1 VRHILCCQR
10 EAEEAAVMEFLE
22 GIVNPWY
29 ESLKNPDESQQKL
42 LSELLG
48 LYEKT
53 RYGLDKGAD
62 KVQTVEDF
70 RNRFPTIGYKQL
82 SPYLESVRQSDYRV
96 ILPEP
101 PLTWVMTRG
110 STGRAKLLPA
120 TQTHLEL
127 ILSCGARAFVNYA
140 LRKKDTAVLTGKI
153 LNLNFPS
160 VVATLDCGG
169 QAVSYGYSSG
179 TYARLNPM
187 LDQSGLVPKQED
199 IDAMGSGISKA
210 DWERRFE
217 LVYQK
222 ALNQNVVATMGV
234 TPVILSWA
242 RYIERKHGKKL
253 LDLWNFRVLF
263 CTSVRKIQF
272 RYAPVLRRHFGDVPI
287 VEIYSATEGVFGQQ
301 LDDLPY
307 VSPNYDKYLFEVE
320 TGNGTKMLHE
330 LKRGEWGRLV
340 ISSCMFPRYDIGDM
354 VESMGK
360 SYFRV
365 FGRRSFLTL
374 LEHRLYRLL
383 WGWLI

>member
-1 VRHILCCQR
+1 
-10 EAEEAAVMEFLE
+10 MEFLE

-29 ESLKNPDESQQKL
+29 ESLKNPDESQQ
-42 LSELLG
+42 ELLRELLE

-53 RYGLDKGAD
+53 NYGLDRGAD
-62 KVQTVEDF
+62 KIQKVDEF
-70 RNRFPTIGYKQL
+70 RNRFPTISYKEL
-82 SPYLESVRQSDYRV
+82 APYLQSVKQNNYRV

-120 TQTHLEL
+120 TKTHLDL
-127 ILSCGARAFVNYA
+127 ILSCGARAFINYA
-140 LRKKDTAVLTGKI
+140 LRKKDTEVLTGKI

-160 VVATLDCGG
+160 VVATLDSGG
-169 QAVSYGYSSG
+169 QTVSYGYSSG

-187 LDQSGLVPKQED
+187 LDQSSLVPRQED
-199 IDAMGSGISKA
+199 IDALGSGITKA

-222 ALNQNVVATMGV
+222 ALDQDVVATMGV

-242 RYIERKHGKKL
+242 RYVARKHGKKPR
-253 LDLWNFRVLF
+253 DLWSFRVLF

-272 RYAPVLRRHFGDVPI
+272 RYAPLLQKLFGKAPI

-307 VSPNYDKYLFEVE
+307 VSPNYDKYFFEVE
-320 TGNGTKMLHE
+320 TGNKTKMLHE
-330 LKRGEWGRLV
+330 MRRGEWGRLI

-360 SYFRV
+360 NYYRI

>member
-1 VRHILCCQR
+1 
-10 EAEEAAVMEFLE
+10 MEFLE

-29 ESLKNPDESQQKL
+29 ESLKDPDESQKKL
-42 LSELLG
+42 LRELTE

-53 RYGLDKGAD
+53 NYGLERGAD
-62 KVQTVEDF
+62 KVQTVEEF
-70 RNRFPTIGYKQL
+70 RKRFPTISYREL
-82 SPYLESVRQSDYRV
+82 APYLESVRRDDYRV

-120 TQTHLEL
+120 TKTHLEL
-127 ILSCGARAFVNYA
+127 ILSCGARAFINYA
-140 LRKKDTAVLTGKI
+140 LRKKDTEVLTGKI

-160 VVATLDCGG
+160 VVATLDSGG
-169 QAVSYGYSSG
+169 QTVNYGYSSG

-199 IDAMGSGISKA
+199 IDTLGSGITKA

-222 ALNQNVVATMGV
+222 ALGQNVVATMGV
-234 TPVILSWA
+234 TPVVLSWA
-242 RYIERKHGKKL
+242 RYVARKHGKKPR
-253 LDLWNFRVLF
+253 DLWNFRVLF

-272 RYAPVLRRHFGDVPI
+272 RYAPLLQKLFGKVPI

-320 TGNGTKMLHE
+320 TGNGIKMLHE
-330 LKRGEWGRLV
+330 LKRGEWGELI

-360 SYFRV
+360 NYFRV

>member
-1 VRHILCCQR
+1 
-10 EAEEAAVMEFLE
+10 MEFLE
-22 GIVNPWY
+22 GIVKPWY
-29 ESLKNPDESQQKL
+29 ESLKNPSESQERL
-42 LSELLG
+42 LSDLLRQ
-48 LYEKT
+48 YART
-53 RYGLDKGAD
+53 SYGLDRGAD
-62 KVQTVEDF
+62 RVKTTDEF
-70 RNRFPTIGYKQL
+70 RNRFPVIDYRGL
-82 SPYLESVRQSDYRV
+82 APYLESVRQSDYRV

-110 STGRAKLLPA
+110 STGRAKVFPA
-120 TQTHLEL
+120 TKTHLEL

-140 LRKKDTAVLTGKI
+140 LRRKDAEVLTGKI

-160 VVATLDCGG
+160 VVTTLDYGS
-169 QAVSYGYSSG
+169 QAVNYGYSSG

-187 LDQSGLVPKQED
+187 LDQSSLVPRQED
-199 IDAMGSGISKA
+199 IDAVGSGIAKA

-222 ALNQNVVATMGV
+222 ALDQNVVATMGV

-242 RYIERKHGKKL
+242 RYVKRMHGKRPA
-253 LDLWNFRVLF
+253 DLWSFRVLF

-272 RYAPVLRRHFGDVPI
+272 RYAPVLQKYFGNVPI
-287 VEIYSATEGVFGQQ
+287 VEIYSATEGVFAQQ

-307 VSPNYDKYLFEVE
+307 VSPNYDKYFFEVE
-320 TGNGTKMLHE
+320 TGKGTKMLHE
-330 LKRGEWGRLV
+330 MKRGEWGRII

-360 SYFRV
+360 DYFRI
-365 FGRRSFLTL
+365 FGRRNLLTL
-374 LEHRLYRLL
+374 VEHRLHRLL

>member
-1 VRHILCCQR
+1 
-10 EAEEAAVMEFLE
+10 MEFLE

-29 ESLKNPDESQQKL
+29 DSLKDPEKSQQEL
-42 LSELLG
+42 LRELLG
-48 LYEKT
+48 LYART
-53 RYGLDKGAD
+53 NYGLDRGAD
-62 KVQTVEDF
+62 KVQTVEEF
-70 RNRFPTIGYKQL
+70 RFRFPTISYKEL
-82 SPYLESVRQSDYRV
+82 SPYLESVRQNDYRI

-120 TQTHLEL
+120 TKTHLEL
-127 ILSCGARAFVNYA
+127 ILSCGARAFINYA
-140 LRKKDTAVLTGKI
+140 LRQKDTEVLTGKI

-160 VVATLDCGG
+160 VVATMDSAG
-169 QAVSYGYSSG
+169 QTVSYGYSSG

-199 IDAMGSGISKA
+199 IDALGSGITKA

-222 ALNQNVVATMGV
+222 ALDQNVVATMGV

-242 RYIERKHGKKL
+242 RYVARKHGKKPS
-253 LDLWNFRVLF
+253 DLWNFRVLF

-272 RYAPVLRRHFGDVPI
+272 RYAPLLHKLFGKVPI

-301 LDDLPY
+301 IDDLPY
-307 VSPNYDKYLFEVE
+307 ISPNYDKYLFEVE
-320 TGNGTKMLHE
+320 TGSSTRMLHE
-330 LKRGEWGRLV
+330 LKRGEWGKLI

-360 SYFRV
+360 NYYRI

>member
-1 VRHILCCQR
+1 
-10 EAEEAAVMEFLE
+10 MEFLE
-22 GIVNPWY
+22 GIVKPWY
-29 ESLKNPDESQQKL
+29 ESLKNPSDSQGKL
-42 LSELLG
+42 LSDLLKQ
-48 LYEKT
+48 YENT
-53 RYGLDKGAD
+53 RYGLDRGAD
-62 KVQTVEDF
+62 KVQSALEF
-70 RNRFPTIGYKQL
+70 RKRFPTIDYKGL
-82 SPYLESVRQSDYRV
+82 TPYLDSVKQADYRI

-110 STGRAKLLPA
+110 STGRAKVLPA
-120 TQTHLEL
+120 TKTHLEQ

-140 LRKKDTAVLTGKI
+140 VRKKDTAVLAGKI

-160 VVATLDCGG
+160 VVAALDYGG
-169 QAVSYGYSSG
+169 QAVNYGYSSG

-187 LDQSGLVPKQED
+187 LDQSSLVPRQED
-199 IDAMGSGISKA
+199 IDTLGSGITKH
-210 DWERRFE
+210 DWEKRFE

-222 ALNQNVVATMGV
+222 ALDQNVVATMGV
-234 TPVILSWA
+234 TPVVLSWA
-242 RYIERKHGKKL
+242 RYVQRKHGKKP

-272 RYAPVLRRHFGDVPI
+272 RYAPVMRKYFGDVPI
-287 VEIYSATEGVFGQQ
+287 VEIYSATEGVFAQQ

-307 VSPNYDKYLFEVE
+307 VSANYDKYYLEVE

-330 LKRGEWGRLV
+330 LKRGEWGKLI

-360 SYFRV
+360 NYFRV